1 MYKSDVFDKV
11 TSMSGSLL
19 FPNFKEY
26 CLSNRMNK
34 LPNKIYLSLRDK
46 EAKTR
51 NPILKTVED
60 NTRELAKYFKS
71 QGSEVVFEI
80 NQGNHFN
87 DITLYCANGIKA
99 ILD

>member
-1 MYKSDVFDKV
+1 MYKSDVFDKAA
-11 TSMSGSLL
+11 SMSGSLL

-34 LPNKIYLSLRDK
+34 LPNKIYFSLRDK

-71 QGSEVVFEI
+71 QGSEVIFEI

-87 DITLYCANGIKA
+87 DVTLYCANEIKS

>member
-34 LPNKIYLSLRDK
+34 LPHKIYLSLGDK

-51 NPILKTVED
+51 NPILKTVDD
-60 NTRELAKYFKS
+60 NTRELQSILKVR
-71 QGSEVVFEI
+71 EV
-80 NQGNHFN
+80 
-87 DITLYCANGIKA
+87 K
-99 ILD
+99 

>member
-51 NPILKTVED
+51 NPILKT
-60 NTRELAKYFKS
+60 
-71 QGSEVVFEI
+71 
-80 NQGNHFN
+80 
-87 DITLYCANGIKA
+87 
-99 ILD
+99 

>member
-26 CLSNRMNK
+26 CLSN
-34 LPNKIYLSLRDK
+34 KIYLSLGDK

-51 NPILKTVED
+51 NPILKTVDD
-60 NTRELAKYFKS
+60 NTRELQSILKVR
-71 QGSEVVFEI
+71 EV
-80 NQGNHFN
+80 
-87 DITLYCANGIKA
+87 K
-99 ILD
+99 